1 MTTSTEGKDENSK
14 RNSEDLSTHV
24 GEVYE
29 DNSLWYFRNT
39 QGEQVGPF
47 RYASEAKSN
56 LESLLMKL
64 QTRLKPEK

>member
-1 MTTSTEGKDENSK
+1 MNTSTEGKDEN
-14 RNSEDLSTHV
+14 RDSEDLSAYV
-24 GEVYE
+24 SEVYE

-39 QGEQVGPF
+39 LGEQVGPF

-64 QTRLKPEK
+64 QTRLKPEQ

>member
-1 MTTSTEGKDENSK
+1 MNTSTEGKDEN
-14 RNSEDLSTHV
+14 RYSEYLSACV

-39 QGEQVGPF
+39 LGEQVGPF

>member
-1 MTTSTEGKDENSK
+1 MNTSTEGKDEN
-14 RNSEDLSTHV
+14 RDSEDLSACV

-39 QGEQVGPF
+39 LGEQVGPF

-64 QTRLKPEK
+64 KTRLKPEK

>member
-1 MTTSTEGKDENSK
+1 MNTSTEGKDEN
-14 RNSEDLSTHV
+14 RDYEDLSACV

-39 QGEQVGPF
+39 LGEQVGPF

>member
-1 MTTSTEGKDENSK
+1 MNTSTEGKDEN
-14 RNSEDLSTHV
+14 RDSEDLSASD

-39 QGEQVGPF
+39 LGEQVGPF

>member
-1 MTTSTEGKDENSK
+1 MNTSTEGKDEN
-14 RNSEDLSTHV
+14 RDSEDLSASV

-39 QGEQVGPF
+39 LGEQVGPF

-64 QTRLKPEK
+64 QTRLKPQQ

>member
-1 MTTSTEGKDENSK
+1 MNTSTEGKDENAN
-14 RNSEDLSTHV
+14 RDSEDLSAHV

-39 QGEQVGPF
+39 LGEQVGPF

-56 LESLLMKL
+56 LELLLMKL
-64 QTRLKPEK
+64 QTRLKPEQ

>member
-1 MTTSTEGKDENSK
+1 MNTSTEGKDEN
-14 RNSEDLSTHV
+14 RDSEDLRAHV

-39 QGEQVGPF
+39 LGEQVGPF

>member
-1 MTTSTEGKDENSK
+1 MNTSSEGKDENAN
-14 RNSEDLSTHV
+14 RDSEDLSTQV

-39 QGEQVGPF
+39 LGEQVGPF

-64 QTRLKPEK
+64 QTRLKPEQ

>member
-1 MTTSTEGKDENSK
+1 MNTSTEGKDEN
-14 RNSEDLSTHV
+14 RDSEDLRAHV

-39 QGEQVGPF
+39 LGEQVGPF

-64 QTRLKPEK
+64 QTRLKPEQ